1 GLGFAI
7 GVDRPA
13 WIVDLVRRTL
23 LAIEDVIR
31 ANEKHASARFI
42 GRLCSIYRAVSIH
55 RCSQGRINLTA
66 VNVGVRGREHNPV
79 RPCLSHDAGDL
90 LRVANVRLRTSQSD
104 DLVSA
109 PLPHERFP
117 QHSSRAENE
126 DTHISI
132 MSYLRGR
139 LTVQFCSKLHQYV
152 VW

>member
-1 GLGFAI
+1 
-7 GVDRPA
+7 
-13 WIVDLVRRTL
+13 
-23 LAIEDVIR
+23 
-31 ANEKHASARFI
+31 
-42 GRLCSIYRAVSIH
+42 RLCSIYRAVSIH

-66 VNVGVRGREHNPV
+66 VNVGVGGREHNPV

-152 VW
+152 VWGTLSYPFSPVQRGRSDRGSSPLSRPPRNPSRTSP